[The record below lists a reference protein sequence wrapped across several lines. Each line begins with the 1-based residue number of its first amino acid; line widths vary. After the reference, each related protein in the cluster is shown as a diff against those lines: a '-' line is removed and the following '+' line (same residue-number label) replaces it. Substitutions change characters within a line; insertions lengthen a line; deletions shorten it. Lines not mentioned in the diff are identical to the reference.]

1 MTPDGYLY
9 RAQAALSCLGHIACF
24 YDENADTPP
33 ELFGFGL
40 SVILG
45 YIEGDVTEAY
55 NEITKKP
62 KEEPET
68 AQSGKTPGPYG
79 HGSKAH
85 MEADNAKND

>member
-9 RAQAALSCLGHIACF
+9 RAQAALSCLGHIAAF

-45 YIEGDVTEAY
+45 HIEGDVTAAY
-55 NEITKKP
+55 SVLTNTS
-62 KEEPET
+62 KENPGT
-68 AQSGKTPGPYG
+68 A
-79 HGSKAH
+79 
-85 MEADNAKND
+85 